1 MDNIKEYLATQ
12 SDLPQPLT
20 NEQMTDIKSQ
30 FHPSNTA
37 NVNIVPYEIYDE
49 DEHIV
54 GEWREVVDGVKKR
67 KPVYEMEITGT
78 SPSSASWI
86 DTDLLNV
93 ERVLLLN
100 GICISGTQYVS
111 IPNGHPST
119 ESRYAVYLTFDKST
133 NKIYFGVG
141 SDFLSKPFSITIQ
154 YTKTTDEWQP
164 V

>member
-67 KPVYEMEITGT
+67 KPVYEKRFNELSFGT
-78 SPSSASWI
+78 ATNVWTNSGATIQDVSLLTSAKTIRTSNNTI
-86 DTDLLNV
+86 SYIFTFRSLN
-93 ERVLLLN
+93 N
-100 GICISGTQYVS
+100 NIQYF
-111 IPNGHPST
+111 
-119 ESRYAVYLTFDKST
+119 TFDEWS
-133 NKIYFGVG
+133 V
-141 SDFLSKPFSITIQ
+141 PFDVLIVR